1 MIVIV
6 RKVICCGIEQWGL
19 GSVDGVAAEVLT
31 DPGLGLVY
39 ELGRI
44 CDKVRSVAQAGEY
57 ILRTSAHMDRE
68 LSRSGLEDSRVKEVS
83 LFCVRKWFTA
93 GAMTQI
99 RLTRQI
105 AIIRIN
111 P

>member
-6 RKVICCGIEQWGL
+6 RKVVCCGIEQRGL

-44 CDKVRSVAQAGEY
+44 CDKVRSMAHAGEY

-83 LFCVRKWFTA
+83 LFCVRKWFRA
-93 GAMTQI
+93 GAHDSNQAN
-99 RLTRQI
+99 RDY
-105 AIIRIN
+105 RIN